1 MPSDDNG
8 DSISQEVFRFG
19 KIDITQDHSVPN
31 ALFVDSLSYD
41 FLSIS
46 QLCKKGYNY
55 LFRGVV

>member
-8 DSISQEVFRFG
+8 DSISEEVFRFG

-41 FLSIS
+41 FFVYFTTL
-46 QLCKKGYNY
+46 
-55 LFRGVV
+55 